1 MQEGSLSILN
11 GRTEEDWDK
20 EFTFVG
26 TRDCTV
32 IDYVFV
38 SDRIKD
44 DVTAFRIENKVD
56 LDHLPLILE
65 IKLNIS
71 EEEERRRK
79 RGTTMKN
86 TRRMEI
92 ITKKMIR
99 WDVEA
104 IGEYK
109 NNGEAIGWMAAG
121 EGQSVDVIWEKLKD
135 LVKSSLIY
143 TKRKIKR
150 WKIGLKDW

>member
-1 MQEGSLSILN
+1 MHCHRL
-11 GRTEEDWDK
+11 
-20 EFTFVG
+20 
-26 TRDCTV
+26 CT
-32 IDYVFV
+32 IFV

-65 IKLNIS
+65 IKLDVS

-79 RGTTMKN
+79 RGTTMRN

-99 WDVEA
+99 RS
-104 IGEYK
+104 Y
-109 NNGEAIGWMAAG
+109 
-121 EGQSVDVIWEKLKD
+121 
-135 LVKSSLIY
+135 
-143 TKRKIKR
+143 RRIK
-150 WKIGLKDW
+150 KQ